1 MGGNKAENVS
11 HSGEG
16 KENVL
21 QCREIRCNSPFSLPC
36 CFFRNHFP
44 LSLLALSWRSE
55 WDTFLHY
62 CSYPDTLIAAKLLGV
77 DLIYFMLMT
86 FKTLQSIFTE
96 IVIFPRYALY
106 KYFSILQCL
115 GPPCSP
121 VCGGGGMDDGRVWA
135 TKLAA
140 TD

>member
-1 MGGNKAENVS
+1 MCPILVRGRKMCCNAE
-11 HSGEG
+11 
-16 KENVL
+16 K
-21 QCREIRCNSPFSLPC
+21 SLP
-36 CFFRNHFP
+36 P
-44 LSLLALSWRSE
+44 LPPCSLLEVGMGHFSALLRY
-55 WDTFLHY
+55 L